1 MATDL
6 LLYEGD
12 LAIQPI
18 DLEEDISNRNVRSNQ
33 VLDLVEDD
41 PNRASYKLLA
51 RVLKTPIT
59 YIKAWIIDL
68 YGSRIKDLPYG
79 NAIYLELSEPVT
91 YDWLSR
97 GNNHIKRAL
106 SNAPN
111 DVKINSVRLALT
123 GPSSVDI
130 YIHYSI
136 SGLTYEVS
144 TIVNFDDINNLT
156 PT

>member
-12 LAIQPI
+12 LAIQAI
-18 DLEEDISNRNVRSNQ
+18 DLEENTNANFVSSSKI
-33 VLDLVEDD
+33 LDLVIDD
-41 PNRASYKLLA
+41 PARASYKLLA

-59 YIKAWIIDL
+59 YIKAWIIDF
-68 YGSRIKDLPYG
+68 YGSRLKDLSYG

-97 GNNHIKRAL
+97 GNAHIKRAL
-106 SNAPN
+106 SNAPE
-111 DVKINSVRLALT
+111 DVKITSVRLALT

-136 SGLTYEVS
+136 NGLTFQVS
-144 TIVNFDDINNLT
+144 TIVDFDDINNLT
-156 PT
+156 PE